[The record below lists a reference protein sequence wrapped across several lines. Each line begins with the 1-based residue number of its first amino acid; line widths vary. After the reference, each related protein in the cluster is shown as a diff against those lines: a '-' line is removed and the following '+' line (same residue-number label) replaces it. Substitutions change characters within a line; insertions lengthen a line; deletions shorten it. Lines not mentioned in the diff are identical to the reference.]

1 MDGWYAATVQVMNH
15 YKLKMKKRAQ
25 HTLTRRTATRT
36 TRKRTVTSGLPTTRY
51 PLTSN
56 LTTMMIIIINSIRDF
71 APKQTLTHVPVGGGG
86 AGRGASGRAQPTTG
100 PALSTTQ
107 GAPASASP
115 SYDDRLTAPH
125 DD

>member
-56 LTTMMIIIINSIRDF
+56 LTMMMMIIIINSIRDF
-71 APKQTLTHVPVGGGG
+71 APKQTLTHVPGGGVEQEG
-86 AGRGASGRAQPTTG
+86 AQAEERNRRRVRPCRRLRAP
-100 PALSTTQ
+100 
-107 GAPASASP
+107 
-115 SYDDRLTAPH
+115 PH
-125 DD
+125 QLRHRTMTD